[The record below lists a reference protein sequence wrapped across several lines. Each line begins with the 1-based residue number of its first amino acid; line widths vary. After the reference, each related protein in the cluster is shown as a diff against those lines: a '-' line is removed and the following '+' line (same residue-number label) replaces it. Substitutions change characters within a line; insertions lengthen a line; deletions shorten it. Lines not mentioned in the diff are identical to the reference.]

1 VLPRAGAV
9 RENGA
14 PWPEDLTLAA
24 TGDVPMG
31 KTRDAMLADLEL
43 RRYRP
48 STIKQ
53 YLRCAGNFVL
63 HFMRPAEE
71 LGEAEVRGFFLH
83 LVHIRKATAFVHK
96 MHVAAVS
103 FLYTHTLRQPEVVHW
118 LPWPKLPKPLPVVL
132 SGSEVLALLEAV
144 ESPKYRAI
152 LMCAYGAG
160 LRVSEACE
168 LTSAD
173 IDSKRMLIH
182 VRDGKRGRDRYV
194 MLSVCLLQAL
204 RTWWRVER
212 PARENY
218 LFSGGEAGSHVSANA
233 VRIVVKKAALAAGVE
248 KRTTPHVLRHSFATH
263 LLESGTDLRVIQE
276 LMGHSSIR
284 TTARYAHVSAA
295 HLARTKSPLD
305 LLGTEEARPLG

>member
-1 VLPRAGAV
+1 
-9 RENGA
+9 
-14 PWPEDLTLAA
+14 
-24 TGDVPMG
+24 MS
-31 KTRDAMLADLEL
+31 KTRDVMLADMQL

-48 STIKQ
+48 TTIKQ

-63 HFMRPAEE
+63 HYMRPVEE

-83 LVHIRKATAFVHK
+83 LVQVKEVSPFVHK

-103 FLYTHTLRQPEVVHW
+103 FLYTHTLRRPEVVYW
-118 LPWPKLPKPLPVVL
+118 LPWPKMPKSLPVVL

-168 LTSAD
+168 LTPAD

-182 VRDGKRGRDRYV
+182 VRDGKRARDRYV
-194 MLSVCLLQAL
+194 MLGPCLLQAL

-212 PARENY
+212 PTRDSY
-218 LFSGGEAGSHVSANA
+218 LFSGAEPGSHVSSNS

-248 KRTTPHVLRHSFATH
+248 KRATPHVLRHSFATH
-263 LLESGTDLRVIQE
+263 LHESGVDLRVIQE
-276 LMGHSSIR
+276 LLGHSSIR
-284 TTARYAHVSAA
+284 TTARYTHVSAA

-305 LLGTEEARPLG
+305 LLGTEEAKPLG